1 MDDNNVL
8 FRLFIEHVQDYAIIM
23 LDAQGRVIS
32 WNEGA
37 ALLKGYQTAE
47 IIGQSME
54 CFYPEE
60 DRRDNKPGRLL
71 HSALS
76 RGRVEDKGWRI
87 RKDGSRF
94 WANVS
99 ITAVKDPAGQLR
111 GFTTIT
117 RDVTDHGQADAVHR
131 TAHDLEHAIQERT
144 LALSK
149 TVEQLR
155 AEAAE
160 RSRAEAELVQ
170 AKDAAEKANLAKSQF
185 LANMSH
191 EIRTPMNAILGMADL
206 LSDTELSADQREY
219 VGIFKRA
226 GANLMGLIN
235 DILDGAKVETGCLEL
250 EHIAFHLSET
260 IDKAIELMAFKA
272 HQKGLELSC
281 AMAPDVPTALVGDP
295 YRLQQV
301 MLNLLGNAIKFTEQG
316 EVALRVINDSP
327 TGTPGRLRFI
337 VSDTGIGISPDKLE
351 MVFHSFSQADS
362 STTRKYGGTGL
373 GLSISKRLVELM
385 GGRIWAESVPGR
397 GSTLSFTVE
406 LGLAGESAVQ
416 APDSDL
422 SLQGMKALV
431 VDDNGT
437 NRLILREALTSWGAI
452 VTEAETGVEGLL
464 TFEQAQHDGQP
475 YQLLLLDGHMPDM
488 NGFEVAEQLQRL
500 SKDASHTVIMLTSD
514 TQMGDIAK
522 AYKVGLGG
530 YLVKPIRRAHLCKA
544 PRCTL
549 GRKALGDTPAG
560 TSRTASHEA
569 PSLRV
574 LLVEDSSDN
583 TALILAYLKHTAHV
597 IEPAENGAIGVQKF
611 QQRAYDLVLMDMQ
624 MPVMDGYAA
633 TKAIRQWERA
643 ESRTPTPIIA
653 LTALAQPEDTLK
665 SFEAGCTDHLTKPL
679 KKQTLFT
686 LLATFAQETRI
697 IKGRTST

>member
-1 MDDNNVL
+1 MSSPGQKAQIMDDNNVP
-8 FRLFIEHVQDYAIIM
+8 FQLFIEHVQDYAIIM

-47 IIGQSME
+47 IVGQSME

-71 HSALS
+71 DSALNH
-76 RGRVEDKGWRI
+76 GRVEDKGWRI

-99 ITAVKDPAGQLR
+99 ITAVKDPTGHLC

-117 RDVTDHGQADAVHR
+117 RDVTDQGQADAVHR

-144 LALSK
+144 LELSK
-149 TVEQLR
+149 MVEQLK

-170 AKDAAEKANLAKSQF
+170 AKDAAEKANVAKSQF

-235 DILDGAKVETGCLEL
+235 DILDEAKVETGCLEL

-260 IDKAIELMAFKA
+260 IDKAVELMAFKA

-281 AMAPDVPTALVGDP
+281 FMAPDVPTALVGDP

-316 EVALRVINDSP
+316 EVTLRVINDRP

-351 MVFHSFSQADS
+351 MVFHSFIQADS

-385 GGRIWAESVPGR
+385 GGRIWADSVPGR
-397 GSTLSFTVE
+397 GSTMSFTVE
-406 LGLAGESAVQ
+406 FGLADESAVQ

-422 SLQGMKALV
+422 SLRGMKVLV

-464 TFEQAQHDGQP
+464 MFEQAQHDGQP

-488 NGFEVAEQLQRL
+488 NGFEVAEQLQRM

-530 YLVKPIRRAHLCKA
+530 YLVKPIRRADLCKA
-544 PRCTL
+544 LRCTL
-549 GRKALGDTPAG
+549 GRKALGDKPAG
-560 TSRTASHEA
+560 TSRTACHEA

-597 IEPAENGAIGVQKF
+597 IEPAENGAIGVQSF
-611 QQRAYDLVLMDMQ
+611 
-624 MPVMDGYAA
+624 
-633 TKAIRQWERA
+633 
-643 ESRTPTPIIA
+643 SRG
-653 LTALAQPEDTLK
+653 
-665 SFEAGCTDHLTKPL
+665 SM
-679 KKQTLFT
+679 
-686 LLATFAQETRI
+686 
-697 IKGRTST
+697 TSC